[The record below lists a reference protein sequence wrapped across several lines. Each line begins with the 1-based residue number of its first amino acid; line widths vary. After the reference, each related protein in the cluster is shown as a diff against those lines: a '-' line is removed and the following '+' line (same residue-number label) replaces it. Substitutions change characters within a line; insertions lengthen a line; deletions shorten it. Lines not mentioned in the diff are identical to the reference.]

1 MYPRIQQHLTDLAI
15 RNPGVQGRYKIAAA
29 VVYKKTIVAAGINQY
44 KTHPIMANG
53 CYKEDQIFLHAE
65 ADAIRNSLRLIDPD
79 QLAKCEMYIVRV
91 KRPDIHS
98 TEWVQALA
106 KPCPG
111 CRKLLANFGIKR
123 VSYTLDL
130 EEESPEVGLLV
141 N

>member
-1 MYPRIQQHLTDLAI
+1 MIERIQKHLTTLAI
-15 RNPGVQGRYKIAAA
+15 QNPGVQGRFKIAAA
-29 VVYKKTIVAAGINQY
+29 VVYKKTIIATGINQY

-65 ADAIRNSLRLIDPD
+65 ADAIRNSLRLITLD

-98 TEWVQALA
+98 REWVHALA

-111 CRKLLANFGIKR
+111 CSKLMAQFNIKR
-123 VSYTLDL
+123 VSYTLD
-130 EEESPEVGLLV
+130 PELAC
-141 N
+141 